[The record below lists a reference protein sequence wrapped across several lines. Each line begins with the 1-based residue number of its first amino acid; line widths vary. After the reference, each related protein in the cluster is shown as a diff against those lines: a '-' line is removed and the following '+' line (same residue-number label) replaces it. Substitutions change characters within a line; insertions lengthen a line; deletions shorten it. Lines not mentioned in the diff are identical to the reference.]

1 MTRAQEK
8 TVLVVD
14 DEPNVRD
21 YLAQILRDAGF
32 HVQTAGDGE
41 EALEMIRRER
51 PDFISLDLVMPRKS
65 GHKLLYELRKDRE
78 LSRIPVL
85 IVTAHARDELG
96 QGDLKDIVDNR
107 VISGP
112 GVYLEKPVKP
122 LDYVRCVQR
131 ALGIEETPE
140 EEDRIRLQEELQRH
154 LPEAEPHALRR
165 ALEALKRKSPGEG

>member
-1 MTRAQEK
+1 MVAGQSKR
-8 TVLVVD
+8 VLVVD
-14 DEPNVRD
+14 DEPDVRS
-21 YLAQILRDAGF
+21 YLAQILEDAGF
-32 HVQTAGDGE
+32 EVLTAADGF
-41 EALEMIRRER
+41 EALEMIRTQP

-96 QGDLKDIVDNR
+96 EGDLRDIVDNR

-122 LDYVRCVQR
+122 ADYVRCVQQ
-131 ALGIEETPE
+131 ALGMEVESE
-140 EEDRIRLQEELQRH
+140 VEDKARLQEEVRRTLSK
-154 LPEAEPHALRR
+154 AEPHALRR
-165 ALEALKRKSPGEG
+165 ALEALRRTDG